1 MPAPVSTDISV
12 LSVSLWSYTYFAT
25 QRMPFPHISASEPS
39 ALYILILKSALSDG
53 PIVISPS
60 EPIPK
65 CLSLTYIDTLAGSSN
80 FSSKRFTFGKDSES
94 IIKLY
99 ETAGYVSKEYY
110 ENDKD
115 IKRAVDF
122 ILNPAVVKLGNKTR
136 LERLYNELL
145 NKDWFMTLID
155 FNAYVDAKEQILAD
169 YEDQDSWNEK
179 VVHNIAKAGFFSSDR
194 TIAQYNADIWHCE
207 G

>member
-65 CLSLTYIDTLAGSSN
+65 CLSLTYIDTLAGSPN
-80 FSSKRFTFGKDSES
+80 FSSKRFT
-94 IIKLY
+94 Y
-99 ETAGYVSKEYY
+99 T
-110 ENDKD
+110 
-115 IKRAVDF
+115 
-122 ILNPAVVKLGNKTR
+122 
-136 LERLYNELL
+136 
-145 NKDWFMTLID
+145 
-155 FNAYVDAKEQILAD
+155 
-169 YEDQDSWNEK
+169 
-179 VVHNIAKAGFFSSDR
+179 
-194 TIAQYNADIWHCE
+194 
-207 G
+207 